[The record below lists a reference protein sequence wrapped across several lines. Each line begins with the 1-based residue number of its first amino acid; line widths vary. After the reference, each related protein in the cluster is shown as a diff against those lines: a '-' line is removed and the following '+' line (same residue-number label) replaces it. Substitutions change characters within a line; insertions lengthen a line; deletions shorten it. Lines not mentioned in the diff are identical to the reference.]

1 MFRLMRQMIGK
12 QWKKLCKPN
21 ILMVK
26 LIVGIQLNCWGN
38 FGGNDLSFPQFLSIT
53 I

>member
-1 MFRLMRQMIGK
+1 MRQMIGK
-12 QWKKLCKPN
+12 QWKKLCKLN

-26 LIVGIQLNCWGN
+26 LIVGMQFNCWEN
-38 FGGNDLSFPQFLSIT
+38 FGEMINHFPNFLRIT

>member
-1 MFRLMRQMIGK
+1 MRQMIGK

-26 LIVGIQLNCWGN
+26 LIVGIQLIFKHNH
-38 FGGNDLSFPQFLSIT
+38 IT